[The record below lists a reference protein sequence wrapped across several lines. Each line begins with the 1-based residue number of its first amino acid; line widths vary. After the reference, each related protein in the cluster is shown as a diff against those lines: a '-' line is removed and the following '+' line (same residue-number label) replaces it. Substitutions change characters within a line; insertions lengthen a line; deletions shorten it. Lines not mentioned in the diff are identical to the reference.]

1 MKNQEKIKGVTLIAL
16 VITIIVLLIL
26 AGVSI
31 ATLTGEGGILNK
43 ASTAKVENNKSS
55 VEEELKIAIMTIKTE
70 AIEKEE
76 KATLQELAD
85 ENSKYSLEKQFD
97 FEWIDKNSN
106 PLLIKKD
113 NIFCY
118 IYDDLSIEVSTTDE
132 TFGITTNLQNCKLS
146 NTKTRLVKDSPYTT
160 ELLLDKFYE
169 IESVNVLMG
178 EQDITEQTYNVENK
192 TISIERLIDNITIT
206 IVSKIEL
213 DNVAILVQMLDEN
226 CSYTTMTEVINDT
239 EFLNQL
245 LGNEKTLQYIFDSK
259 NVILPVLISNA
270 QVFTSLV
277 NNENVFK
284 AMCENENARLA
295 MYNNYTV
302 TESILANSTKAIN
315 VMKSSSRY
323 QVVNNSIDNRRN
335 FSTLYSGKAFVF
347 SISQSCSNS
356 SMNEGKA
363 STYNCY
369 HHGEYL
375 NGGII
380 ENRSARTLYGTTG
393 LMENIRKFASSVNAA
408 HFDHNNGNGDSGI
421 GYAAIFKI

>member
-85 ENSKYSLEKQFD
+85 ENSKYFLEKQFD

-132 TFGITTNLQNCKLS
+132 TFGITTNLQNCNLS

-192 TISIERLIDNITIT
+192 TISIED
-206 IVSKIEL
+206 
-213 DNVAILVQMLDEN
+213 
-226 CSYTTMTEVINDT
+226 
-239 EFLNQL
+239 
-245 LGNEKTLQYIFDSK
+245 
-259 NVILPVLISNA
+259 
-270 QVFTSLV
+270 
-277 NNENVFK
+277 
-284 AMCENENARLA
+284 
-295 MYNNYTV
+295 
-302 TESILANSTKAIN
+302 
-315 VMKSSSRY
+315 
-323 QVVNNSIDNRRN
+323 
-335 FSTLYSGKAFVF
+335 
-347 SISQSCSNS
+347 
-356 SMNEGKA
+356 
-363 STYNCY
+363 
-369 HHGEYL
+369 
-375 NGGII
+375 
-380 ENRSARTLYGTTG
+380 
-393 LMENIRKFASSVNAA
+393 
-408 HFDHNNGNGDSGI
+408 
-421 GYAAIFKI
+421 